1 MPTETVQEK
10 IERDRTIFR
19 VNTDFVAVA
28 TKGAM
33 AIVDGNVVAMNPT
46 EPERLLY
53 LNTLAYLYFVILTC
67 TCT

>member
-1 MPTETVQEK
+1 MPAETVQEK

-46 EPERLLY
+46 EPERLY
-53 LNTLAYLYFVILTC
+53 LLHRIVFTFIAIA
-67 TCT
+67 